1 MVVLPFRFAFVAG
14 VQRILRGDR
23 DSAMTLVRGRAPSCH
38 LNVIER
44 CHRANMLGM
53 ANAAARAPILVVD
66 DDPKILELV
75 RVYLERE
82 GLSVITASD
91 GIAALAAIR
100 ERAPRAVVLDLML
113 PGLDGLAVIRAA
125 RADSRVPIL
134 MLSARGA
141 TADRISG
148 IATGA
153 DDYLPKPFSPAEL
166 VVRLK
171 ALLRR
176 STPTDGP
183 SGRLALAD
191 LVIDPDRHQVVRGE
205 ERMTLTHS
213 ELALLLALVRARGRI
228 VTREALLDS
237 LYGKSEA
244 EVMDRTVDVYIRRLR
259 EKLGDDPDR
268 PRYIATARRAGY
280 RALIDE

>member
-1 MVVLPFRFAFVAG
+1 MTRIFAI
-14 VQRILRGDR
+14 RCDT
-23 DSAMTLVRGRAPSCH
+23 AMTLIAGSAASCH
-38 LNVIER
+38 MNVIEP

-53 ANAAARAPILVVD
+53 ATAAKRAPILVVD

-75 RVYLERE
+75 RMYLERE
-82 GLSVITASD
+82 GFSVITASD

-100 ERAPRAVVLDLML
+100 ERSPRAVVLDLML

-125 RADSRVPIL
+125 RADSSVPIL

-141 TADRISG
+141 TSDRIVG

-166 VVRLK
+166 VVRVK

-176 STPTDGP
+176 MTPVDGAV
-183 SGRLALAD
+183 GRLALAD
-191 LVIDPDRHQVVRGE
+191 LVIDPDRQQVVRGE
-205 ERMTLTHS
+205 KRVTLTPS
-213 ELALLLALVRARGRI
+213 ELALLVALVKARGRI

-237 LYGKSEA
+237 LYGKG
-244 EVMDRTVDVYIRRLR
+244 EVEIMDRTVDVYIRRLR
-259 EKLGDDPDR
+259 EKLGDDPDN
-268 PRYIATARRAGY
+268 PRYIATARGAGY

>member
-1 MVVLPFRFAFVAG
+1 MVLPFRFAFVQG

-23 DSAMTLVRGRAPSCH
+23 DSAMTLAAVARPSCH
-38 LNVIER
+38 ANVIER
-44 CHRANMLGM
+44 CHRANMLDV
-53 ANAAARAPILVVD
+53 ATAAEHAPILVVD

-82 GLSVITASD
+82 GLAVITASD

-100 ERAPRAVVLDLML
+100 QRAPRAVVLDLML

-125 RADSRVPIL
+125 RADSSVPIL

-183 SGRLALAD
+183 TGRLALAD

-213 ELALLLALVRARGRI
+213 ELALLLALVNARGRI

-259 EKLGDDPDR
+259 EKLGDDPDK

>member
-1 MVVLPFRFAFVAG
+1 MLSMA
-14 VQRILRGDR
+14 
-23 DSAMTLVRGRAPSCH
+23 SAPEHV
-38 LNVIER
+38 
-44 CHRANMLGM
+44 
-53 ANAAARAPILVVD
+53 PILVVD

-75 RVYLERE
+75 RMYLERE
-82 GLSVITASD
+82 GFSVTTASD

-100 ERAPRAVVLDLML
+100 ERSPRAVVLDLML

-134 MLSARGA
+134 VLSARGA

-148 IATGA
+148 IAIGA

-176 STPTDGP
+176 SAPTDGAAD
-183 SGRLALAD
+183 RLTLAD
-191 LVIDPDRHQVVRGE
+191 LAIDVDRQQVLRGE
-205 ERMTLTHS
+205 QRVALTHS
-213 ELALLLALVRARGRI
+213 ELALLVALVKARGRI

-244 EVMDRTVDVYIRRLR
+244 EVLDRTVDVYIRRLR
-259 EKLGDDPDR
+259 EKLGDDPDH
-268 PRYIATARRAGY
+268 PRYIATARRSGY